1 MKDYLQNRQRAMAWV
16 NSAKH
21 DFAEGIAIL
30 KDASFKPGVVSV
42 LARHGSGTHQ
52 SDERLMYHMRSFI
65 RCYANEE
72 ETRDTDLSL
81 DVIDGKKIAASKPE
95 NLTIPSML
103 SKETKDRLDSKVYPE
118 PIAKVIIRYRE
129 AYVQRDKLMRQL
141 ADLPETND
149 DKTVEKRRNISDRM
163 KKLSDTMDKLYPQY
177 AAYIAK
183 GEVPTAGV
191 GDKGNIP
198 SLDKMNK
205 GELQKQR
212 KSVATKILR
221 ARNMLLYQTE
231 TKQEKE
237 NPLKDEKKV
246 AKYNAKIERLTAE
259 LKNIDMA
266 IAALA

>member
-1 MKDYLQNRQRAMAWV
+1 MRNYLKNRERAMAWV

-42 LARHGSGTHQ
+42 LERHGSGTHQ
-52 SDERLMYHMRSFI
+52 SDERLMYHIRSFI
-65 RCYANEE
+65 KCYANEE
-72 ETRDTDLSL
+72 ETRDTDLTL
-81 DVIDGKKIAASKPE
+81 DVIDGKEIKPSKQE

-118 PIAKVIIRYRE
+118 PIAKLITQYRE
-129 AYVQRDKLMRQL
+129 AYVQRDKLMHQL

-149 DKTVEKRRNISDRM
+149 DKTIEKRRFISDKM
-163 KKLSDTMDKLYPQY
+163 KALSDTMDKLYPQY
-177 AAYIAK
+177 EAYI
-183 GEVPTAGV
+183 T
-191 GDKGNIP
+191 KGNMP
-198 SLDKMNK
+198 ENK
-205 GELQKQR
+205 EQKHNSDGKVTKEQLQKKR

-221 ARNMLLYQTE
+221 SRNMLLYQTE
-231 TKQEKE
+231 TKQEVE

-246 AKYNAKIERLTAE
+246 AKYKAKIERLTKE
-259 LKNIDMA
+259 LHDIDMA